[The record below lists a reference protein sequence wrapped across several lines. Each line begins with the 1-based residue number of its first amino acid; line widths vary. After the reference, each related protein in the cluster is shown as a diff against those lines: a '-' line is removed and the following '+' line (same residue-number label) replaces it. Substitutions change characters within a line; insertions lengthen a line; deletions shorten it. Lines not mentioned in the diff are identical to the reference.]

1 MHITDPIYKKTND
14 HSILLMSENT
24 LIASESQIRRL
35 IDAEIEF
42 VIIDTDKGIDTFQP
56 LLGQKTWD
64 ELTQL
69 SRDKGATESLLSKH
83 FNTFIT
89 SFTNIIT
96 TNITSRM
103 LIGENRV
110 TLVLKEI
117 VLKIQ
122 RNVDILMAMIRLK
135 GINEYTYSHSINV
148 TVMCV
153 SLANQFGF
161 NFTDIT
167 RFGTGALLADLGM
180 TSFPSNL
187 TRRPSG
193 LSKKEKEEIQKHSKY
208 TLEFIKKNGVSDTLI
223 ETLII
228 QHHER
233 FDGTGYPYGL
243 KGDEIHSISKIFAIA
258 DVYTAMTSQRP
269 QRPGIP
275 PHMVL
280 ADILQMSGTLYDPKM
295 SKYFIKFIGVF
306 PVGNMVELTSDRL
319 AIVASHN
326 KSDPLRPV
334 VVLFTTKKKIKISE
348 KIKDDTDVKYTLSRG
363 KWELVDL
370 AKEGYEFGK
379 IKRGLDHRKYRIN
392 PVSYLDKI

>member
-1 MHITDPIYKKTND
+1 MHIVDPIYKKVND
-14 HSILLMSENT
+14 HSVLLMSGNT
-24 LIASESQIRRL
+24 LIASENQIRHL
-35 IDAEIEF
+35 IDAETEL
-42 VIIDTDKGIDTFQP
+42 VTIDTDKGIDTFQS

-167 RFGTGALLADLGM
+167 RFGTGALLSDLGM

-193 LSKKEKEEIQKHSKY
+193 LSKKEKEEIQKHPKY
-208 TLEFIKKNGVSDTLI
+208 TLEFIKKMVS
-223 ETLII
+223 
-228 QHHER
+228 
-233 FDGTGYPYGL
+233 
-243 KGDEIHSISKIFAIA
+243 
-258 DVYTAMTSQRP
+258 V
-269 QRPGIP
+269 
-275 PHMVL
+275 
-280 ADILQMSGTLYDPKM
+280 IL
-295 SKYFIKFIGVF
+295 
-306 PVGNMVELTSDRL
+306 
-319 AIVASHN
+319 
-326 KSDPLRPV
+326 
-334 VVLFTTKKKIKISE
+334 
-348 KIKDDTDVKYTLSRG
+348 
-363 KWELVDL
+363 
-370 AKEGYEFGK
+370 
-379 IKRGLDHRKYRIN
+379 
-392 PVSYLDKI
+392 